1 MRLNK
6 YIAAAG
12 LLTISIAAQAA
23 TIQGGYIGQIDG
35 TASGNDLGLILIGDK
50 KVNVGDSLTG
60 LFSFDSLLPIQAPS
74 LVVPFPSPTSD
85 KVTVYKNA
93 NTSSILNI
101 VGTPNLPSFPY
112 ASSGGVFLPVVPAP
126 APTPPA
132 VNALSTELNGF
143 SVVNAPE
150 LTCPAACENITVT
163 RTRFGTPG
171 PFGAVESLNIKY
183 ITGVTLNT
191 GGFGTLLPGTF
202 NDLQSQVNPVL
213 VFTPQPVSPSGVV
226 TSVSIDLF
234 YDQALAG
241 TELPDLSALSNFKVG
256 RATLNLS
263 NGAGVFATLQK
274 ISPVPEPSAW
284 TLMGLGLVGLGA
296 MTRRKN
302 RVA

>member
-6 YIAAAG
+6 HIAAAG
-12 LLTISIAAQAA
+12 LLTISIGAQAA
-23 TIQGGYIGQIDG
+23 TIQGGYMGQIDG
-35 TASGNDLGLILIGDK
+35 TASGNDLGLVLIGDQ

-60 LFSFDSLLPIQAPS
+60 MFSFDSLLPIQAPS

-112 ASSGGVFLPVVPAP
+112 ASSGGVLLPVVPAP
-126 APTPPA
+126 ASTPPA

-143 SVVNAPE
+143 SVVNAPT

-171 PFGAVESLNIKY
+171 PYGAVESLNIKY
-183 ITGVTLNT
+183 LSGVTLAPIDLNNQ
-191 GGFGTLLPGTF
+191 LL
-202 NDLQSQVNPVL
+202 LVNPGL